1 MKTYKDHFSAQAAD
15 YARYRPHYPAELF
28 RWLADAAPGRS
39 LAWDCATGNGQ
50 VAAGLALHFSAVMA
64 SDASAEQLR
73 QAPAL
78 PGVTYRVEPA
88 ERSTLGD
95 ASADLVTVGQA
106 LHWFDLERFYRETR
120 RVLRPGGLVAAWCYN
135 LLSCEPEVDRAVGR
149 FYREVVGPYWPADR
163 AKVEHGYRDLPFP
176 FEPVAPPDLALHAD
190 WDLERLLGYL
200 GTWSASQ
207 RYRAERGADPLQEIA
222 EPLAAAWGSP
232 ERRRR
237 IKWPLHFRVGTV

>member
-1 MKTYKDHFSAQAAD
+1 LKTYKDHFSAQAAD